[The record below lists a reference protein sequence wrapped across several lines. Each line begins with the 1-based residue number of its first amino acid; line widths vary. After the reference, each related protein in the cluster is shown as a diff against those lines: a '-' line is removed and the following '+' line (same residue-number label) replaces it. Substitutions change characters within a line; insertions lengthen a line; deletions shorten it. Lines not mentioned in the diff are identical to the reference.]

1 MRGKIAL
8 RNLLESH
15 GGDRAAC
22 GSELLHYVGLTD
34 RNGHRYRGRNGQ
46 QELRDPAD
54 GAHRL
59 RLADCSIRN
68 LAEEFI
74 GEDAVERWLNP
85 NATRSLMEA
94 GEGAIPPSVFTNINA
109 FTGVTAGL
117 MEVAILEGYQNPL
130 FIGDMLMP
138 TEPSRQ
144 FEGRKTVGV
153 SRVGDIVEERI
164 PGMPTARAKIGE
176 RWIQQP
182 RTVEN
187 ALAIEILQETVYL
200 DLTGQVTS
208 EANNLGEW
216 VRYRKEIRQIDAFIG
231 VTNNYNYKGSTYNT
245 YLTTGNWINKKTSNE
260 LVTHENVKAAEILFR
275 DMTDQE
281 TGTRILTNPNTVLVQ
296 REYLDRMTALLGAPN
311 LQYQQTPELGATAIR
326 RAVDGPSVYAGKYQI
341 LESPL
346 VFERINSATG
356 LNETV
361 AATAAKYWWMFEK
374 GKPFVYVENWP
385 LRVQPAA
392 PGQLDMIDRGVVL
405 YVKAD
410 ERGTPMVKE
419 PRAVVLSTG

>member
-1 MRGKIAL
+1 MIGKIAL
-8 RNLLESH
+8 RNLLEDH
-15 GGDRAAC
+15 AGDRAAC
-22 GSELLHYVGLTD
+22 AGELLHFVGLVD
-34 RNGHRYRGRNGQ
+34 RDGHRYRGRNGQ

-54 GAHRL
+54 GAPRL
-59 RLADCSIRN
+59 RLNECSLRN

-74 GEDAVERWLNP
+74 GEDAVERWMNP
-85 NATRSLMEA
+85 SVTRALLEA
-94 GEGAIPPSVFTNINA
+94 GTGAIPPSVFSNINA

-117 MEVAILEGYQNPL
+117 MEVAILEGYQNPM
-130 FIGDMLMP
+130 FIGDRLMP
-138 TEPSRQ
+138 TESSRQ

-153 SRVGDIVEERI
+153 SRVGDTAEERQ

-187 ALAIEILQETVYL
+187 SLAIEVLQETVYL
-200 DLTGQVTS
+200 DLTGQVTG
-208 EANNLGEW
+208 EANDLGTW
-216 VRYRKEIRQIDAFIG
+216 VRYRKELRQIDAFIG
-231 VTNNYNYKGSTYNT
+231 VTNNYNYKGSSYST
-245 YLTTGNWINKKTSNE
+245 YLTSGNWVNKITGNE
-260 LVTHENVKAAEILFR
+260 LLTHENIKAPEIKFR

-281 TGTRILTNPNTVLVQ
+281 TGTRILTNPNAVLVQ
-296 REYLDRMTALLGAPN
+296 REYLDRMTAILGSPN
-311 LQYQQTPELGATAIR
+311 LQYQVTPALADTAIR
-326 RAVDGPSVYAGKYQI
+326 RAVDGPSVYAGKYEI

-385 LRVQPAA
+385 LRVQTAA

-410 ERGTPMVKE
+410 ERGVPMTKE
-419 PRAVVLSTG
+419 PRGVVQSSG